1 MSRPVCEN
9 QGTGLRVG
17 LLPARPGEEDET
29 ADKRVESFRVPCLDA
44 GSTPATSTN
53 ETGICLNIRRMPVSF
68 FRMVSPDSGFSRNE
82 AADPEKMLSLRCE
95 S

>member
-53 ETGICLNIRRMPVSF
+53 ETGIFLNRRGMPVFVLRAVCLN
-68 FRMVSPDSGFSRNE
+68 SGFSRNE
-82 AADPEKMLSLRCE
+82 AADREKMLSLRCE